1 LNNCIITTYEPATI
15 REKEIFIQASESDRS
30 LGRRKRKRKMKF
42 KKNEILND
50 DLDESGKLKTK
61 FLIFLFSV
69 R

>member
-1 LNNCIITTYEPATI
+1 
-15 REKEIFIQASESDRS
+15 
-30 LGRRKRKRKMKF
+30 MKF
-42 KKNEILND
+42 KNKENLND